1 MQDFAQTK
9 IETSKFR
16 FQSASHFGNAFFIT
30 AAALPC
36 TMQTEV
42 AAVDASRP
50 CHSSKRLGADLPL
63 LHWVLSEAEHEAGH
77 VTMLQ
82 ARRCTCSATS
92 ALSASTQKQTSY
104 KGHTQTEHM
113 AS

>member
-1 MQDFAQTK
+1 M
-9 IETSKFR
+9 ETSKFR

-42 AAVDASRP
+42 AALDASRP

-63 LHWVLSEAEHEAGH
+63 LHWVLSEAEHEAAGQKVH
-77 VTMLQ
+77 MLSNQ
-82 ARRCTCSATS
+82 CAERINPEANII
-92 ALSASTQKQTSY
+92 
-104 KGHTQTEHM
+104 
-113 AS
+113 

>member
-9 IETSKFR
+9 METSKFR

-42 AAVDASRP
+42 AALDASRP

-92 ALSASTQKQTSY
+92 GLSASTQKQTSS